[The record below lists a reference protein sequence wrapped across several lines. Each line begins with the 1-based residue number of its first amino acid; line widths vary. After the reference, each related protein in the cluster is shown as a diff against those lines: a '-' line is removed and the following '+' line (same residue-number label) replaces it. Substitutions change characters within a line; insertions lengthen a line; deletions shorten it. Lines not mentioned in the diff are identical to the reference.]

1 YWGRRGGIKV
11 FVPTQL
17 GVALILGFDRMNF
30 ETSLGKPFLRKEME
44 LKMKAICEGRT
55 SKEIVLRESIAQYRH
70 VFMQSQEKLSVLRTV
85 CIYIGHLN
93 FSHGI
98 TDSYQLGVPRICL
111 CGLRIR
117 ALGSSGL
124 VDPWSR
130 PQSQPG
136 SWSTI
141 NDISTGTNL
150 LAREADDISRA
161 YLHAPCCGPRDFLR
175 LNPDIKPINIWANA
189 HPQNTHGGISSTP
202 PQLGWDGPGSGVS
215 ASATMSESVVLV
227 QDGVVRQ
234 PPGWDEWTR
243 SLGVEDPERDRPG
256 SPTARRSH
264 GFRNPPAHRSLGLQ
278 ERGATGL
285 MQRTR
290 GSLTYH
296 LLGARPPCPL
306 VWLGLTGYGEMP
318 KDEFL
323 DSINPQKR
331 GGFAAGGRPNASTIR
346 IRSRV
351 GDDAGVRKEVT
362 VTNSYG
368 IASPIIRRD
377 AGNVTGRTS
386 PTALH

>member
-1 YWGRRGGIKV
+1 GSSSTGGRRGGIKV

-85 CIYIGHLN
+85 CLYIGHMD

-111 CGLRIR
+111 CGMRIR

-130 PQSQPG
+130 PQSQHG

-141 NDISTGTNL
+141 NDISTGTKL
-150 LAREADDISRA
+150 PAREADDISRA

-175 LNPDIKPINIWANA
+175 PNPDIKPINLWANA
-189 HPQNTHGGISSTP
+189 HRHIFNTPSVGM
-202 PQLGWDGPGSGVS
+202 GWTWKRGERKRDHVRKRRVG
-215 ASATMSESVVLV
+215 
-227 QDGVVRQ
+227 DGVVRQ
-234 PPGWDEWTR
+234 PPGWDEWMR

-290 GSLTYH
+290 GSLHITSW
-296 LLGARPPCPL
+296 
-306 VWLGLTGYGEMP
+306 V
-318 KDEFL
+318 
-323 DSINPQKR
+323 R
-331 GGFAAGGRPNASTIR
+331 GPHAS
-346 IRSRV
+346 SC
-351 GDDAGVRKEVT
+351 GWA
-362 VTNSYG
+362 
-368 IASPIIRRD
+368 
-377 AGNVTGRTS
+377 
-386 PTALH
+386 